1 MELSSEDSFCLNV
14 MLAAGVQAVR
24 IDSNGMRVFGLTEK
38 GEASVHLHPNCR
50 QDQYL
55 KLVKQSLAEHALDS
69 PEGYPVYLRRWT
81 RMGQLRDDNL
91 SKLLLTGEEEA
102 VVAVVHAPG
111 LTNEI
116 ARRAWWIM
124 PTIENARRM
133 LEKEDVARG
142 EMGKVLADFLVEHL
156 PFEEDDLAIMDTV
169 RALLWFDLVDPAAE
183 KKLWA
188 RGKQH
193 GAYFIGFLE
202 QRPHRLPNPLPAR
215 ADYAAIHAL
224 LAPFISAGNP
234 YAQQLD
240 QLLSGPGQ
248 TFLATCEAAM
258 QRPGTHEIVSA
269 LLNTYGK
276 YLETIRTTEDKARSM
291 EEIIGRAVTLIDD
304 DAPAALTPLLSTLP
318 QLKPDLIALLTLAG
332 VDQWAAYTVLRR
344 TTAVNALLRTKL
356 EPVFEPIQ
364 AQMRV
369 LRTMKTIDPASEL

>member
-1 MELSSEDSFCLNV
+1 MELSSEDSFCLQV

-24 IDSNGMRVFGLTEK
+24 IDSNEMTVLGLTEK
-38 GEASVHLHPNCR
+38 GEAAVRLHPNCR
-50 QDQYL
+50 ADQYL

-69 PEGYPVYLRRWT
+69 PEGYPVYLRRWS

-169 RALLWFDLVDPAAE
+169 RALLWFDLVDASAE

-202 QRPHRLPNPLPAR
+202 QRAQRLPNPLPAR
-215 ADYAAIHAL
+215 ADYPTLHAL
-224 LAPFISAGNP
+224 LAPFIDAGNA

-240 QLLSGPGQ
+240 QLLSSPGQ
-248 TFLATCEAAM
+248 TFLAACDAAM

-269 LLNTYGK
+269 LLNAYGK
-276 YLETIRTTEDKARSM
+276 YLDSIRLTEDKARSM
-291 EEIIGRAVTLIDD
+291 EDIFNRACTLVDD
-304 DAPAALTPLLSTLP
+304 PHNAALAELLAFLP

-344 TTAVNALLRTKL
+344 TSAVNALLRTKL
-356 EPVFEPIQ
+356 IPVFEPLQ
-364 AQMRV
+364 EQMRV
-369 LRTMKTIDPASEL
+369 LRTAK

>member
-24 IDSNGMRVFGLTEK
+24 IDSNDMTVFGLTEK
-38 GEASVHLHPNCR
+38 GEAKVALHPNCR
-50 QDQYL
+50 SDQYL

-69 PEGYPVYLRRWT
+69 PEGYPVYLRRWS

-111 LTNEI
+111 LTDEI

-142 EMGKVLADFLVEHL
+142 EMGKVLSDFLVEHL
-156 PFEEDDLAIMDTV
+156 PFEENDLAIMDTV
-169 RALLWFDLVDPAAE
+169 RALLWFDLVNAAAE

-193 GAYFIGFLE
+193 GAYYIGFLE
-202 QRPHRLPNPLPAR
+202 QRPDQLPNPLPAR
-215 ADYAAIHAL
+215 ADYAATHAL
-224 LAPFISAGNP
+224 LAPFIAAGNP
-234 YAQQLD
+234 YAQGLD
-240 QLLSGPGQ
+240 RLLSGPGQ
-248 TFLATCEAAM
+248 TFMAACEEAM

-269 LLNTYGK
+269 LLNNYGT
-276 YLETIRTTEDKARSM
+276 YLESIRLTEDKARSM
-291 EEIIGRAVTLIDD
+291 EEIIDRAMTLASDEHH
-304 DAPAALTPLLSTLP
+304 APAALTQLLAAAP
-318 QLKPDLIALLTLAG
+318 QLKPDIIALLTLAG
-332 VDQWAAYTVLRR
+332 VNQWAAYTVLRR

-356 EPVFEPIQ
+356 MPVFEPIQ
-364 AQMRV
+364 EQMRV
-369 LRTMKTIDPASEL
+369 LRMAKN

>member
-24 IDSNGMRVFGLTEK
+24 IDSNEMTVLGLTEK
-38 GEASVHLHPNCR
+38 GEAAVRLHPNCR
-50 QDQYL
+50 ADQYL

-69 PEGYPVYLRRWT
+69 PEGYPVYLRRWS

-111 LTNEI
+111 LTNEM

-133 LEKEDVARG
+133 LEKEHVARG

-169 RALLWFDLVDPAAE
+169 RALLWFDLVDASAE
-183 KKLWA
+183 KKQWA

-202 QRPHRLPNPLPAR
+202 QRAQRLPNPLPAR
-215 ADYAAIHAL
+215 ADYDATHTL
-224 LAPFISAGNP
+224 LGPFLEADNP
-234 YAQQLD
+234 YAQRLD

-248 TFLATCEAAM
+248 TFLAACDAAM

-269 LLNTYGK
+269 LLNAYGK
-276 YLETIRTTEDKARSM
+276 YLDSIRLTEDKARSM
-291 EEIIGRAVTLIDD
+291 EDIFGRALTLVNDPNN
-304 DAPAALTPLLSTLP
+304 APAALAELLASLP

-356 EPVFEPIQ
+356 IPVFEPIQ
-364 AQMRV
+364 EQMRV
-369 LRTMKTIDPASEL
+369 LRTAK

>member
-1 MELSSEDSFCLNV
+1 MELSAEDSFCLNV

-24 IDSNGMRVFGLTEK
+24 IDSNNMQVLGLTEK
-38 GEASVHLHPNCR
+38 GEASVRLHPNCR

-69 PEGYPVYLRRWT
+69 PEGYPVYLRRWS

-111 LTNEI
+111 LTTEI

-133 LEKEDVARG
+133 LEKENVARG
-142 EMGKVLADFLVEHL
+142 DMGKILADFLVEHL

-169 RALLWFDLVDPAAE
+169 RALLWFDLVEPAAE

-202 QRPHRLPNPLPAR
+202 LRPHRLPNPLPAR
-215 ADYAAIHAL
+215 ADYAATHDL
-224 LAPFISAGNP
+224 LAPFIAADNP
-234 YAQQLD
+234 YAQHLD

-248 TFLATCEAAM
+248 TFLAACEAAM

-269 LLNTYGK
+269 LLNTYGS
-276 YLETIRTTEDKARSM
+276 YLDSIRLTEDKARSM
-291 EEIIGRAVTLIDD
+291 EEIIEHATTLVNEA
-304 DAPAALTPLLSTLP
+304 APATLAQLLSAHP
-318 QLKPDLIALLTLAG
+318 QLKPDLMAMLALAG
-332 VDQWAAYTVLRR
+332 VNQWAAYTVLRR
-344 TTAVNALLRTKL
+344 TTAVNALLRSKL
-356 EPVFEPIQ
+356 DPVFEPIQ
-364 AQMRV
+364 AQMHA
-369 LRTMKTIDPASEL
+369 LRTAKH

>member
-1 MELSSEDSFCLNV
+1 MELSSEDAFCLNV

-24 IDSNGMRVFGLTEK
+24 IDSNGMAVLGLTEK
-38 GEASVHLHPNCR
+38 GEAAVRLHPNCR
-50 QDQYL
+50 ADQYL
-55 KLVKQSLAEHALDS
+55 KLVKQTLAEHALDS

-111 LTNEI
+111 LTTEI

-142 EMGKVLADFLVEHL
+142 EMGGILADFLVEHL

-169 RALLWFDLVDPAAE
+169 RALLWFDLVNLSAE

-202 QRPHRLPNPLPAR
+202 QRPDRLPNPLAAR
-215 ADYAAIHAL
+215 GDAAAVHTL
-224 LAPFISAGNP
+224 LTPFIAANNP
-234 YAQQLD
+234 YAQQLAR
-240 QLLSGPGQ
+240 LLSGPGQ
-248 TFLATCEAAM
+248 TFLSASEDAM
-258 QRPGTHEIVSA
+258 QRPGTHEVVSA
-269 LLNTYGK
+269 LLNCYGTY
-276 YLETIRTTEDKARSM
+276 LDAIRLTQDKPRSV
-291 EEIIGRAVTLIDD
+291 EEIIQRATTLAQGAPDT
-304 DAPAALTPLLSTLP
+304 PAALSELLAALP
-318 QLKPDLIALLTLAG
+318 QLQPDIIAMLALAG
-332 VDQWAAYTVLRR
+332 IDQWAAYTVLRR

-356 EPVFEPIQ
+356 IPVFKPIQ
-364 AQMRV
+364 DQLRI
-369 LRTMKTIDPASEL
+369 LRTAKHTTP

>member
-24 IDSNGMRVFGLTEK
+24 IDSNGMTVFGLTEK
-38 GEASVHLHPNCR
+38 GEAKVALHPNCR
-50 QDQYL
+50 ADQYL

-124 PTIENARRM
+124 PTLENARRM

-142 EMGKVLADFLVEHL
+142 EMGSVLADFLVEHL
-156 PFEEDDLAIMDTV
+156 PFEEDDLAIMDMV
-169 RALLWFDLVDPAAE
+169 RTLLWFDLVSVAAE

-193 GAYFIGFLE
+193 GAYYIAFLE
-202 QRPHRLPNPLPAR
+202 QRPDRLPAR
-215 ADYAAIHAL
+215 ADYAAVHAL
-224 LAPFISAGNP
+224 LAPFIEAGNP

-240 QLLSGPGQ
+240 RLLSGPGQ
-248 TFLATCEAAM
+248 TFLEVCEEAM
-258 QRPGTHEIVSA
+258 LRPGTHEIVSA
-269 LLNTYGK
+269 LLNNYATYLASISTAEG
-276 YLETIRTTEDKARSM
+276 RARSM
-291 EEIIGRAVTLIDD
+291 EEIIDCATALASSEQN
-304 DAPAALTPLLSTLP
+304 APAALAQLLAALP

-332 VDQWAAYTVLRR
+332 VNQWAAYTVLQR

-356 EPVFEPIQ
+356 KPVFEPVQ
-364 AQMRV
+364 EQMRM
-369 LRTMKTIDPASEL
+369 LRTAKTFDPSGVL